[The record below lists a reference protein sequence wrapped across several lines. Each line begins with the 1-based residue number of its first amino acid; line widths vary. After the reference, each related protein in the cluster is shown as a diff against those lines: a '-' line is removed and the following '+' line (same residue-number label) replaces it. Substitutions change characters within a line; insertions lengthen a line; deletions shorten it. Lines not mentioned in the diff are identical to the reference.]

1 MNGMKRMASLLLM
14 LSLLGT
20 LFLPGFAVAESQPDF
35 KGLNDPSLL
44 PYIEDTLYAQLVG
57 TLNSEDYF
65 VENVSAVY
73 ISQEYLEELA
83 YNSQANVFFGFTLD
97 ELEAQFQ
104 GEKYI
109 FTLGDDGKT
118 AVEPWTDYV
127 DPYERVIGNVAVG
140 TGVILVCVTVSA
152 VTGGAPACSM
162 IFAVAAKTG
171 ALGAVSGGVLGGVS
185 AGIVTG
191 IQTGDM
197 DAALQA
203 AVVAGSDG
211 FKWGAITGAISGG
224 AGEAVALKGATL
236 KGAPMKHLTMN
247 QGARMQSESHYP
259 LDVIKGFTRMEQY
272 DICRNAGLS
281 PQMVNGKTALVR
293 SVDPDFVDELGRTNL
308 QRMQQGLAA
317 LDPTTGQAYQLHHIG
332 QNPNSTL
339 AILTEAEHMQGGN
352 NLIWHELEG
361 ASRIDRVAFKTQ
373 RESFWKSFAE
383 ICLSGGMSL

>member
-1 MNGMKRMASLLLM
+1 MKRMVSLLLM

-20 LFLPGFAVAESQPDF
+20 LLLPGFAAAESQPDF
-35 KGLNDPSLL
+35 RGLNDPALL

-127 DPYERVIGNVAVG
+127 DPYEQVIGNVAVG

-203 AVVAGSDG
+203 AVVAGSGG

-224 AGEAVALKGATL
+224 AGEAVALKGATIN
-236 KGAPMKHLTMN
+236 GLTMN
-247 QGARMQSESHYP
+247 RAAMIQKQSGYP
-259 LDVIKGFTRMEQY
+259 LDVIKGFASMEQY

>member
-1 MNGMKRMASLLLM
+1 MASLLLM

-20 LFLPGFAVAESQPDF
+20 LLLPGFAAAESQPDF
-35 KGLNDPSLL
+35 RGLNDPALL

-73 ISQEYLEELA
+73 ISQEYLDELA
-83 YNSQANVFFGFTLD
+83 YNSQANVFFGFTLA

-127 DPYERVIGNVAVG
+127 DPYEQVIGNVAVG

-203 AVVAGSDG
+203 AVVAGSEG

-224 AGEAVALKGATL
+224 AGEAVALKGATIN
-236 KGAPMKHLTMN
+236 GLTMN
-247 QGARMQSESHYP
+247 QAAMIQKQSGYP
-259 LDVIKGFTRMEQY
+259 LDVIKGFASMEQY

>member
-1 MNGMKRMASLLLM
+1 MKRMVSLLLM

-20 LFLPGFAVAESQPDF
+20 LLLPSFAAAESQPDF
-35 KGLNDPSLL
+35 RGLNDPALL
-44 PYIEDTLYAQLVG
+44 PFIEDTLYAQLVG

-73 ISQEYLEELA
+73 ISQEYLDELA
-83 YNSQANVFFGFTLD
+83 YNSQANVFFGFTLA

-127 DPYERVIGNVAVG
+127 DPYEQVIGNVAVG

-203 AVVAGSDG
+203 AVVAGSEG

-224 AGEAVALKGATL
+224 AGEAVALKGATIN
-236 KGAPMKHLTMN
+236 GLTMN
-247 QGARMQSESHYP
+247 QAAMIQKQSGYP
-259 LDVIKGFTRMEQY
+259 LDVIKGFASMEQY

-308 QRMQQGLAA
+308 QRMQQA
-317 LDPTTGQAYQLHHIG
+317 LLHWIPRRGRPISSTTSG
-332 QNPNSTL
+332 
-339 AILTEAEHMQGGN
+339 
-352 NLIWHELEG
+352 
-361 ASRIDRVAFKTQ
+361 RIQIRRWRF
-373 RESFWKSFAE
+373 
-383 ICLSGGMSL
+383 

>member
-1 MNGMKRMASLLLM
+1 MTGMKKMVSLLLM

-20 LFLPGFAVAESQPDF
+20 LLLPGFAAAESQPDF
-35 KGLNDPSLL
+35 RGLNDPALL

-83 YNSQANVFFGFTLD
+83 YNSQANVFFGFTLA

-104 GEKYI
+104 GERYI

-118 AVEPWTDYV
+118 VVEPWTDYV
-127 DPYERVIGNVAVG
+127 DPYEQVIGNVAVG

-197 DAALQA
+197 DTALQA
-203 AVVAGSDG
+203 AVVAGSEG

-224 AGEAVALKGATL
+224 AGEAVALKGATIN
-236 KGAPMKHLTMN
+236 GLTMN
-247 QGARMQSESHYP
+247 QAAMIQKQSGYP

-281 PQMVNGKTALVR
+281 PQMVNGKAALVR
-293 SVDPDFVDELGRTNL
+293 SVDPNFVDELGRSNL
-308 QRMQQGLAA
+308 QRMQQGFAA
-317 LDPTTGQAYQLHHIG
+317 LDPATGQAYQLHHIG

-361 ASRIDRVAFKTQ
+361 ASKIDRVAFKSQ

>member
-1 MNGMKRMASLLLM
+1 MKRMVSLLLM

-20 LFLPGFAVAESQPDF
+20 LLLPGFAAAESQPDF
-35 KGLNDPSLL
+35 RGLNDPSLL
-44 PYIEDTLYAQLVG
+44 PFIENTLYAQLVG

-73 ISQEYLEELA
+73 ISQEYLDELA
-83 YNSQANVFFGFTLD
+83 YNSQANVFFGFTLA

-127 DPYERVIGNVAVG
+127 DPYEQVIGNVAVG

-203 AVVAGSDG
+203 AVVAGSGG

-224 AGEAVALKGATL
+224 AGEAVALKGATIN
-236 KGAPMKHLTMN
+236 GLTMN
-247 QGARMQSESHYP
+247 RAAMIQKQSGYP
-259 LDVIKGFTRMEQY
+259 LDVIKGFASMEQY

-281 PQMVNGKTALVR
+281 SQMVNGKTALVR
-293 SVDPDFVDELGRTNL
+293 SVDLDFVDELGRSNL
-308 QRMQQGLAA
+308 QRMRQGLAA
-317 LDPTTGQAYQLHHIG
+317 LDPATGQAYQLHHIG
-332 QNPNSTL
+332 QDPSSTL

>member
-1 MNGMKRMASLLLM
+1 MKRMVSLLLM

-20 LFLPGFAVAESQPDF
+20 LLLTGFAAAESQPDF
-35 KGLNDPSLL
+35 RGLNDPALL
-44 PYIEDTLYAQLVG
+44 PFIENTLYAQLVG

-73 ISQEYLEELA
+73 ISQEYLDELA
-83 YNSQANVFFGFTLD
+83 YNSQANVFFGFTLA

-127 DPYERVIGNVAVG
+127 DPYEQVIGNVAVG

-203 AVVAGSDG
+203 AVVAGSGG

-224 AGEAVALKGATL
+224 AGEAVALKGATIN
-236 KGAPMKHLTMN
+236 GLTMN
-247 QGARMQSESHYP
+247 RAAMIQKQSGYP
-259 LDVIKGFTRMEQY
+259 LDVIKGFASMEQY

-317 LDPTTGQAYQLHHIG
+317 LDPATGQAYQLHHIG

>member
-1 MNGMKRMASLLLM
+1 MNGMKRMVSLVLV

-20 LFLPGFAVAESQPDF
+20 LLLPGFAAAENQPDF
-35 KGLNDPSLL
+35 RGLNDPALL

-73 ISQEYLEELA
+73 ISQEYLDELA
-83 YNSQANVFFGFTLD
+83 YNSQANVFFGFTLA

-127 DPYERVIGNVAVG
+127 DPYEQVIGNVAVG

-203 AVVAGSDG
+203 AVVAGSEG

-224 AGEAVALKGATL
+224 AGEAVALKGATIN
-236 KGAPMKHLTMN
+236 GLTMN
-247 QGARMQSESHYP
+247 QAAMIQKQSGYP
-259 LDVIKGFTRMEQY
+259 LDVIKGFASMEQY

-317 LDPTTGQAYQLHHIG
+317 LDPATGQAYQLHHIG
-332 QNPNSTL
+332 QDPGSTL

-383 ICLSGGMSL
+383 ICLSGGVSL

>member
-1 MNGMKRMASLLLM
+1 MKRMVSLLLM

-20 LFLPGFAVAESQPDF
+20 LLLPGFAAAESQPDF
-35 KGLNDPSLL
+35 RGLNDPALL

-73 ISQEYLEELA
+73 ISQEYLDELA
-83 YNSQANVFFGFTLD
+83 YNSQANVFFGFTLA

-127 DPYERVIGNVAVG
+127 DPYEQVIGNVAVG

-203 AVVAGSDG
+203 AVVAGSEG

-224 AGEAVALKGATL
+224 AGEAVAL

>member
-1 MNGMKRMASLLLM
+1 MKRMVSLVLV

-20 LFLPGFAVAESQPDF
+20 LLLPGFAAAENQPDF
-35 KGLNDPSLL
+35 RGLNDPALL

-127 DPYERVIGNVAVG
+127 DPYEQVIGNVAVG

-203 AVVAGSDG
+203 AVVAGSEG

-224 AGEAVALKGATL
+224 AGEAVALKGATIN
-236 KGAPMKHLTMN
+236 GLTMN
-247 QGARMQSESHYP
+247 QAAMIQKESGYP
-259 LDVIKGFTRMEQY
+259 LDVIKGFASMEQY

-281 PQMVNGKTALVR
+281 SQMVNGKTALVR

-317 LDPTTGQAYQLHHIG
+317 LDPATGQAYQLHHIG
-332 QNPNSTL
+332 QDPGSTL

-383 ICLSGGMSL
+383 ICLSGGVSL

>member
-1 MNGMKRMASLLLM
+1 MASLLLM

-20 LFLPGFAVAESQPDF
+20 LLLPGFAAAENQPDF
-35 KGLNDPSLL
+35 RGLNDPALL

-127 DPYERVIGNVAVG
+127 DPYEQVIGNVAVG

-203 AVVAGSDG
+203 AVVAGSEG

-224 AGEAVALKGATL
+224 AGEAVALKGATIN
-236 KGAPMKHLTMN
+236 GLTMN
-247 QGARMQSESHYP
+247 QAAMIQKESGYP
-259 LDVIKGFTRMEQY
+259 LDVIKGFASMEQY

-281 PQMVNGKTALVR
+281 SQMVNGKTALVR

-317 LDPTTGQAYQLHHIG
+317 LDPATGQAYQLHHIG
-332 QNPNSTL
+332 QDPGSTL

>member
-1 MNGMKRMASLLLM
+1 MNGMKRMVSLVLV

-20 LFLPGFAVAESQPDF
+20 LLLPGFAAAENQPDF
-35 KGLNDPSLL
+35 RGLNDPALL

-127 DPYERVIGNVAVG
+127 DPYEQVIGNVAVG

-203 AVVAGSDG
+203 AVVAGSEG

-224 AGEAVALKGATL
+224 AGEAVALKGATIN
-236 KGAPMKHLTMN
+236 GLTMN
-247 QGARMQSESHYP
+247 QAAMIQKESGYP
-259 LDVIKGFTRMEQY
+259 LDVIKGFASMEQY

-281 PQMVNGKTALVR
+281 SQMVNGKTALVR

-317 LDPTTGQAYQLHHIG
+317 LDPATGQAYQLHHIG
-332 QNPNSTL
+332 QDPGSTL

-373 RESFWKSFAE
+373 RESFWKSLAE

>member
-1 MNGMKRMASLLLM
+1 MASLLLM

-20 LFLPGFAVAESQPDF
+20 LLLPGFAAAESQPDF
-35 KGLNDPSLL
+35 RGLNDPALL
-44 PYIEDTLYAQLVG
+44 PFIENTLYAQLVG

-73 ISQEYLEELA
+73 ISQEYLDELA
-83 YNSQANVFFGFTLD
+83 YNSQANVFFGFTLA

-127 DPYERVIGNVAVG
+127 DPYEQVIGNVAVG

-203 AVVAGSDG
+203 AVVAGSGG

-224 AGEAVALKGATL
+224 AGEAVALKGATIN
-236 KGAPMKHLTMN
+236 GLTMN
-247 QGARMQSESHYP
+247 RAAMIQKQSGYP
-259 LDVIKGFTRMEQY
+259 LDVIKGFASMEQY

-317 LDPTTGQAYQLHHIG
+317 LDPATGQAYQLHHIG

>member
-1 MNGMKRMASLLLM
+1 MNGMKRMVSLVLV

-20 LFLPGFAVAESQPDF
+20 LLLPGFAAAENQPDF
-35 KGLNDPSLL
+35 RGLNDPALL

-127 DPYERVIGNVAVG
+127 DPYEQVIGNVAVG

-203 AVVAGSDG
+203 AVVAGSEG

-224 AGEAVALKGATL
+224 AGEAVALKGATIN
-236 KGAPMKHLTMN
+236 GLTMN
-247 QGARMQSESHYP
+247 QAAMIQKESGYP
-259 LDVIKGFTRMEQY
+259 LDVIKGFASMEQY

-281 PQMVNGKTALVR
+281 SQMVNGKTALVR

-317 LDPTTGQAYQLHHIG
+317 LDPATGQAYQLHHIG
-332 QNPNSTL
+332 QDPGSTL

>member
-1 MNGMKRMASLLLM
+1 MNGMKRMVSLVLV

-20 LFLPGFAVAESQPDF
+20 LLLPGFAAAENQPDF
-35 KGLNDPSLL
+35 RGLNDPALL

-203 AVVAGSDG
+203 AVVASSEG

-224 AGEAVALKGATL
+224 AGEAVALKGATIN
-236 KGAPMKHLTMN
+236 GLTMN
-247 QGARMQSESHYP
+247 QAAMIQKESGYP
-259 LDVIKGFTRMEQY
+259 LDVIKGFASMEQY

-281 PQMVNGKTALVR
+281 SQMVNGKTALVR

-317 LDPTTGQAYQLHHIG
+317 LDPATGQAYQLHHIG
-332 QNPNSTL
+332 QDPGSTL

-383 ICLSGGMSL
+383 ICLSGGVSL

>member
-1 MNGMKRMASLLLM
+1 M

-20 LFLPGFAVAESQPDF
+20 LLLPGFAAAESQPDF
-35 KGLNDPSLL
+35 RGLNDPALL
-44 PYIEDTLYAQLVG
+44 PFIENTLYAQLVG

-73 ISQEYLEELA
+73 ISQEYLDELA
-83 YNSQANVFFGFTLD
+83 YNSQANVFFGFTLA

-127 DPYERVIGNVAVG
+127 DPYEQVIGNVAVG

-203 AVVAGSDG
+203 AVVAGSGG

-224 AGEAVALKGATL
+224 AGEAVALKGATIN
-236 KGAPMKHLTMN
+236 GLTMN
-247 QGARMQSESHYP
+247 RAAMIQKQSGYP
-259 LDVIKGFTRMEQY
+259 LDVIKGFASMEQY

-317 LDPTTGQAYQLHHIG
+317 LDPATGQAYQLHHIG

>member
-1 MNGMKRMASLLLM
+1 MASLLLM

-20 LFLPGFAVAESQPDF
+20 LLLPGFAAAESQPDF
-35 KGLNDPSLL
+35 RGLNDPALL

-127 DPYERVIGNVAVG
+127 DPYEQVIGNVAVG

-203 AVVAGSDG
+203 AVVAGSEG

-224 AGEAVALKGATL
+224 AGEAVALKGATIN
-236 KGAPMKHLTMN
+236 GLTMN
-247 QGARMQSESHYP
+247 QAAMIQKESGYP
-259 LDVIKGFTRMEQY
+259 LDVIKGFASMEQY

-281 PQMVNGKTALVR
+281 SQMVNGKTALVR

-317 LDPTTGQAYQLHHIG
+317 LDPATGQAYQLHHIG
-332 QNPNSTL
+332 QDPGSTL

-383 ICLSGGMSL
+383 ICLSGGVSL

>member
-1 MNGMKRMASLLLM
+1 MKRMVSLLLM

-20 LFLPGFAVAESQPDF
+20 LLLPSFAAAESQPDF
-35 KGLNDPSLL
+35 RGLNDPALL
-44 PYIEDTLYAQLVG
+44 PFIEDTLYAQLVG

-83 YNSQANVFFGFTLD
+83 YNSQANVFFGFTLA

-127 DPYERVIGNVAVG
+127 DPYEQVIGNVAVG

-191 IQTGDM
+191 IQSGDM
-197 DAALQA
+197 DTALQA
-203 AVVAGSDG
+203 AVVAGSEG

-224 AGEAVALKGATL
+224 AGEAVALKGATIN
-236 KGAPMKHLTMN
+236 GLTMN
-247 QGARMQSESHYP
+247 QAAMIQKQSGYP
-259 LDVIKGFTRMEQY
+259 LDVIKGFASMEQY

-317 LDPTTGQAYQLHHIG
+317 LDPATGQAYQLHHIG

-373 RESFWKSFAE
+373 RESFWKSLAE

>member
-1 MNGMKRMASLLLM
+1 MKRMVSLLLM

-20 LFLPGFAVAESQPDF
+20 LLLTGFAAAESQPDF
-35 KGLNDPSLL
+35 RGLNDPALL

-73 ISQEYLEELA
+73 ISQEYLDELA
-83 YNSQANVFFGFTLD
+83 YNSQANVFFGFTLA

-127 DPYERVIGNVAVG
+127 DPYEQVIGNVAVG

-203 AVVAGSDG
+203 AVVAGSEG

-224 AGEAVALKGATL
+224 AGEAVALKGATIN
-236 KGAPMKHLTMN
+236 GLTMN
-247 QGARMQSESHYP
+247 QAAMIQKESGYP
-259 LDVIKGFTRMEQY
+259 LDVIKGFASMEQY

-281 PQMVNGKTALVR
+281 SQMVNGKTALVR

-317 LDPTTGQAYQLHHIG
+317 LDPATGQAYQLHHIG

>member
-1 MNGMKRMASLLLM
+1 MNGMKRMVSLVLV

-20 LFLPGFAVAESQPDF
+20 LLLPGFAAAENQPDF
-35 KGLNDPSLL
+35 RGLNDPALL

-127 DPYERVIGNVAVG
+127 DPYEQVIGNVAVG

-152 VTGGAPACSM
+152 VTGGAPACTM

-203 AVVAGSDG
+203 AVVAGSEG

-224 AGEAVALKGATL
+224 AGEAVALKGATIN
-236 KGAPMKHLTMN
+236 GLTMN
-247 QGARMQSESHYP
+247 QAAMIQKESGYP
-259 LDVIKGFTRMEQY
+259 LDVIKGFASMEQY

-281 PQMVNGKTALVR
+281 SQMVNGKTALVR

-317 LDPTTGQAYQLHHIG
+317 LDPATGQAYQLHHIG
-332 QNPNSTL
+332 QDPGSTL

-383 ICLSGGMSL
+383 ICLSGGVSL

>member
-1 MNGMKRMASLLLM
+1 MASLLLM

-20 LFLPGFAVAESQPDF
+20 LLLPGFAAAESQPDF
-35 KGLNDPSLL
+35 RGLNDPALL
-44 PYIEDTLYAQLVG
+44 PFIEDTLYAQLVG

-203 AVVAGSDG
+203 AVVAGSEG

-224 AGEAVALKGATL
+224 AGEAVALKGATIN
-236 KGAPMKHLTMN
+236 GLTMN
-247 QGARMQSESHYP
+247 QAAMIQKQSGYP
-259 LDVIKGFTRMEQY
+259 LDVIKGFASMEQY

-281 PQMVNGKTALVR
+281 SQMVNGKTALVR

-317 LDPTTGQAYQLHHIG
+317 LDPATGQAYQLHHIG
-332 QNPNSTL
+332 QDPGSTL

>member
-1 MNGMKRMASLLLM
+1 MNGMKRMVSLVLV

-20 LFLPGFAVAESQPDF
+20 LLLPGFAAAENQPDF
-35 KGLNDPSLL
+35 RGLNNPALL

-127 DPYERVIGNVAVG
+127 DPYEQVIGNVAVG

-203 AVVAGSDG
+203 AVVAGSEG

-224 AGEAVALKGATL
+224 AGEAVALKGATIN
-236 KGAPMKHLTMN
+236 GLTMN
-247 QGARMQSESHYP
+247 QAAMIQKESGYP
-259 LDVIKGFTRMEQY
+259 LDVIKGFASMEQY

-281 PQMVNGKTALVR
+281 SQMVNGKTALVR

-317 LDPTTGQAYQLHHIG
+317 LDPATGQAYQLHHIG
-332 QNPNSTL
+332 QDPGSTL

-383 ICLSGGMSL
+383 ICLSGGVSL

>member
-1 MNGMKRMASLLLM
+1 MKKMASLLLM

-20 LFLPGFAVAESQPDF
+20 LLLPGFAAAESQPDF
-35 KGLNDPSLL
+35 RGLNDPALL

-83 YNSQANVFFGFTLD
+83 YNSQANVFFGFTLA

-127 DPYERVIGNVAVG
+127 DPYEQVIENVAVG

-203 AVVAGSDG
+203 AVVAGSEG

-224 AGEAVALKGATL
+224 AGEAVALKGATIN
-236 KGAPMKHLTMN
+236 GLTMN
-247 QGARMQSESHYP
+247 QAAMIQKESGYP
-259 LDVIKGFTRMEQY
+259 LDVIKGFASMEQY

-317 LDPTTGQAYQLHHIG
+317 LDPATGQAYQLHHIG
-332 QNPNSTL
+332 QDPGSTL

-383 ICLSGGMSL
+383 ICLSGGVSL

>member
-1 MNGMKRMASLLLM
+1 MKRMVSLLLM

-20 LFLPGFAVAESQPDF
+20 LLLPGFAAAESQPDF
-35 KGLNDPSLL
+35 RGLNDPALL
-44 PYIEDTLYAQLVG
+44 PFIENTLYAQLVG

-73 ISQEYLEELA
+73 ISQEYLDELA
-83 YNSQANVFFGFTLD
+83 YNSQANVFFGFTLA

-127 DPYERVIGNVAVG
+127 DPYEQVIGNVAVG

-203 AVVAGSDG
+203 AVVAGSGG

-224 AGEAVALKGATL
+224 AGEAVALKGATIN
-236 KGAPMKHLTMN
+236 GLTMN
-247 QGARMQSESHYP
+247 RAAMIQKQSGYP
-259 LDVIKGFTRMEQY
+259 LDVIKGFASMEQY

-317 LDPTTGQAYQLHHIG
+317 LDPATGQAYQLHHIG

-339 AILTEAEHMQGGN
+339 AIMTEAEHMQGGN

>member
-1 MNGMKRMASLLLM
+1 MNGMKRMVSLVLV

-20 LFLPGFAVAESQPDF
+20 LLLPGFAAAENQPDF
-35 KGLNDPSLL
+35 RGLNDPALL
-44 PYIEDTLYAQLVG
+44 PFIENTLYAQLVG

-127 DPYERVIGNVAVG
+127 DPYEQVIGNVAVG

-203 AVVAGSDG
+203 AVVAGSGG

-224 AGEAVALKGATL
+224 AGEAVALKGATIN
-236 KGAPMKHLTMN
+236 GLTMN
-247 QGARMQSESHYP
+247 QAAMIQKESGYP
-259 LDVIKGFTRMEQY
+259 LDVIKGFASMEQY

-281 PQMVNGKTALVR
+281 SQMVNGKTALVR

-317 LDPTTGQAYQLHHIG
+317 LDPATGQAYQLHHIG
-332 QNPNSTL
+332 QDPGSTL

>member
-1 MNGMKRMASLLLM
+1 MNGMKRMVSLVLV

-20 LFLPGFAVAESQPDF
+20 LLLPGFAAAENQPDF
-35 KGLNDPSLL
+35 RGLNDPALL
-44 PYIEDTLYAQLVG
+44 PFIEDTLYAQLVG

-83 YNSQANVFFGFTLD
+83 YNSQANVFFGFTLA

-127 DPYERVIGNVAVG
+127 DPYEQVIGNVAVG

-203 AVVAGSDG
+203 AVVAGSEG

-224 AGEAVALKGATL
+224 AGEAVALKGATIN
-236 KGAPMKHLTMN
+236 GLTMN
-247 QGARMQSESHYP
+247 QAAMIQKQSGYP
-259 LDVIKGFTRMEQY
+259 LDVIKGFASMEQY

>member
-1 MNGMKRMASLLLM
+1 MKRMVSLLLM

-20 LFLPGFAVAESQPDF
+20 LLLPGFAAAESQPDF
-35 KGLNDPSLL
+35 RGLNDPALL
-44 PYIEDTLYAQLVG
+44 PFIENTLYAQLVG

-73 ISQEYLEELA
+73 ISQEYLDELA
-83 YNSQANVFFGFTLD
+83 YNSQANVFFGFTLA

-127 DPYERVIGNVAVG
+127 DPYEQVIGNVAVG

-203 AVVAGSDG
+203 AVVAGSGG

-224 AGEAVALKGATL
+224 AGEAVALKGATIN
-236 KGAPMKHLTMN
+236 GLTMN
-247 QGARMQSESHYP
+247 RAAMIQKQSGYP
-259 LDVIKGFTRMEQY
+259 LDVIKGFASMEQY

-317 LDPTTGQAYQLHHIG
+317 LDPATGQAYQLHHIG

-383 ICLSGGMSL
+383 ICLSGGMSF

>member
-1 MNGMKRMASLLLM
+1 MNGMKRMVSLVLV

-20 LFLPGFAVAESQPDF
+20 LLLPGFAAAENQPDF
-35 KGLNDPSLL
+35 RGLNDPALL

-127 DPYERVIGNVAVG
+127 DPYEQVIGNVAVG

-203 AVVAGSDG
+203 AVVAGSEG

-224 AGEAVALKGATL
+224 AGEAVALKGATIN
-236 KGAPMKHLTMN
+236 GLTMN
-247 QGARMQSESHYP
+247 QAAMIQKESGYP
-259 LDVIKGFTRMEQY
+259 LDVIKGFASMEQY

-317 LDPTTGQAYQLHHIG
+317 LDPATGQAYQLHHIG
-332 QNPNSTL
+332 QDPGSTL

-383 ICLSGGMSL
+383 ICLSGGVSL

>member
-1 MNGMKRMASLLLM
+1 MKRMVSLLLM

-20 LFLPGFAVAESQPDF
+20 LLLPGFAAAESQPDF
-35 KGLNDPSLL
+35 RGLNDPALL
-44 PYIEDTLYAQLVG
+44 PFIEDTLYAQLVG

-127 DPYERVIGNVAVG
+127 DPYEQVIGNVAVG

-203 AVVAGSDG
+203 AVVAGSEG

-224 AGEAVALKGATL
+224 AGEAVALKGATIN
-236 KGAPMKHLTMN
+236 GLTMN
-247 QGARMQSESHYP
+247 QAAMIQKESGYP
-259 LDVIKGFTRMEQY
+259 LDVIKGFASMEQY

-281 PQMVNGKTALVR
+281 SQMVNGKTALVR

-317 LDPTTGQAYQLHHIG
+317 LDPATGQAYQLHHIG
-332 QNPNSTL
+332 QDPGSTL

-383 ICLSGGMSL
+383 ICLSGGVSL

>member
-1 MNGMKRMASLLLM
+1 MNGMKRMVSLVLV

-20 LFLPGFAVAESQPDF
+20 LLLPGFAAAENQPDF
-35 KGLNDPSLL
+35 RGLNDPALL

-83 YNSQANVFFGFTLD
+83 YNSQANVFFGFTLA

-127 DPYERVIGNVAVG
+127 DPYEQVIGNVAVG

-203 AVVAGSDG
+203 AVVAGSEG

-224 AGEAVALKGATL
+224 AGEAVALKGATIN
-236 KGAPMKHLTMN
+236 GLTMN
-247 QGARMQSESHYP
+247 QAAMIQKESGYP
-259 LDVIKGFTRMEQY
+259 LDVIKGFASMEQY

-281 PQMVNGKTALVR
+281 SQMVNGKTALVR

-317 LDPTTGQAYQLHHIG
+317 LDPATGQAYQLHHIG
-332 QNPNSTL
+332 QDPGSTL

-383 ICLSGGMSL
+383 ICLSGGVSL

>member
-1 MNGMKRMASLLLM
+1 MASLLLM

-20 LFLPGFAVAESQPDF
+20 LLLPGFAAAESQPDF
-35 KGLNDPSLL
+35 RGLNDPALL

-83 YNSQANVFFGFTLD
+83 YNSQANVFFGFTLA

-127 DPYERVIGNVAVG
+127 DPYEQVIENVAVG

-203 AVVAGSDG
+203 AVVAGSEG

-224 AGEAVALKGATL
+224 AGEAVALKGATIN
-236 KGAPMKHLTMN
+236 GLTMN
-247 QGARMQSESHYP
+247 QAAMIQKESGYP
-259 LDVIKGFTRMEQY
+259 LDVIKGFASMEQY

-281 PQMVNGKTALVR
+281 SQMVNGKTALVR

-317 LDPTTGQAYQLHHIG
+317 LDPATGQAYQLHHIG

>member
-1 MNGMKRMASLLLM
+1 MKRMVSLLLM

-20 LFLPGFAVAESQPDF
+20 LLLPGFAAAESQPDF
-35 KGLNDPSLL
+35 RGLNDPALL
-44 PYIEDTLYAQLVG
+44 PFIEDTLYAQLVG

-83 YNSQANVFFGFTLD
+83 YNSQANVFFGFTLA

-127 DPYERVIGNVAVG
+127 DPYEQVIGNVAVG

-224 AGEAVALKGATL
+224 AGEAVALKGATIN
-236 KGAPMKHLTMN
+236 GLTMN
-247 QGARMQSESHYP
+247 QAAMIQKQSGYP
-259 LDVIKGFTRMEQY
+259 LDVIKGFASMEQY

-317 LDPTTGQAYQLHHIG
+317 LDPATGQAYQLHHIG

-383 ICLSGGMSL
+383 ICLSGGVSL

>member
-1 MNGMKRMASLLLM
+1 MASLLLM

-20 LFLPGFAVAESQPDF
+20 LLLPGFAAAESQPDF
-35 KGLNDPSLL
+35 RGLNDPALL

-83 YNSQANVFFGFTLD
+83 YNSQANVFFGFTLA

-127 DPYERVIGNVAVG
+127 DPYEQVIENVAVG

-203 AVVAGSDG
+203 AVVAGSEG

-224 AGEAVALKGATL
+224 AGEAVALKGATIN
-236 KGAPMKHLTMN
+236 GLTMN
-247 QGARMQSESHYP
+247 QAAMIQKESGYP
-259 LDVIKGFTRMEQY
+259 LDVIKGFASMEQY

-281 PQMVNGKTALVR
+281 SQMVNGKTALVR

-383 ICLSGGMSL
+383 ICLSGGVSL

>member
-1 MNGMKRMASLLLM
+1 MKRMVSLLLM

-20 LFLPGFAVAESQPDF
+20 LLLPGFAAAENQPDF
-35 KGLNDPSLL
+35 RGLNDPALL

-127 DPYERVIGNVAVG
+127 DPYEQVIGNVAVG

-203 AVVAGSDG
+203 AVVAGSEG

-224 AGEAVALKGATL
+224 AGEAVALKGATIN
-236 KGAPMKHLTMN
+236 GLTMN
-247 QGARMQSESHYP
+247 QAAMIQKQSGYP
-259 LDVIKGFTRMEQY
+259 LDVIKGFASMEQY

-281 PQMVNGKTALVR
+281 SQMVNGKTALVR

-317 LDPTTGQAYQLHHIG
+317 LDPATGQAYQLHHIG
-332 QNPNSTL
+332 QDPGSTL

-383 ICLSGGMSL
+383 ICLSGGVSL

>member
-1 MNGMKRMASLLLM
+1 MKRMVSLLLM

-20 LFLPGFAVAESQPDF
+20 LLLPGFAAAESQPDF
-35 KGLNDPSLL
+35 RGLNDPALL
-44 PYIEDTLYAQLVG
+44 PFIEDTLYAQLVG

-83 YNSQANVFFGFTLD
+83 YNSQANVFFGFTLA

-127 DPYERVIGNVAVG
+127 DPYEQVIGNVAVG

-171 ALGAVSGGVLGGVS
+171 RLGAVSGGMLGGVS

-203 AVVAGSDG
+203 AVVAGSEG

-224 AGEAVALKGATL
+224 AGEAVALKGATIN
-236 KGAPMKHLTMN
+236 GLTMN
-247 QGARMQSESHYP
+247 QAAMIQKQSGYP
-259 LDVIKGFTRMEQY
+259 LDVIKGFASMEHY

>member
-1 MNGMKRMASLLLM
+1 MTGMKKMASLLLM

-20 LFLPGFAVAESQPDF
+20 LLLPGFAVAENQLDF
-35 KGLNDPSLL
+35 RGLNDPALL

-127 DPYERVIGNVAVG
+127 DPYEQVIGNVAVG

-203 AVVAGSDG
+203 AVVAGSEG

-224 AGEAVALKGATL
+224 AGEAVALKGATIN
-236 KGAPMKHLTMN
+236 GLTMN
-247 QGARMQSESHYP
+247 QAAMIQKQSGYP
-259 LDVIKGFTRMEQY
+259 LDVIKGFASMDQY

-293 SVDPDFVDELGRTNL
+293 SVDPNFVDELGRTNL
-308 QRMQQGLAA
+308 QRMRQGLAA
-317 LDPTTGQAYQLHHIG
+317 LDPATGQAYQLHHIG

-361 ASRIDRVAFKTQ
+361 ASRIDRVAFKSQ